1 MQYQAIVV
9 GTDGSEAANE
19 TVRRG
24 AELARLHNATLHI
37 VAAYRQLTQR
47 ERERILRSGPA
58 GLNTDFAT
66 NAQAAAKAIVED
78 AAQAI
83 GRGLRVAVHT
93 VKADPARALCQ
104 IAERERAG
112 LILVGNRGAGN
123 PFRRVIKPIYDRVQR
138 AAGCEVQ
145 VVDTEPYRRQAF

>member
-9 GTDGSEAANE
+9 GTDGSQAANE

-24 AELARLHNATLHI
+24 AELARLHDATLHI

-47 ERERILRSGPA
+47 ERERILRNGPA
-58 GLNTDFAT
+58 GLNTDGAT
-66 NAQAAAKAIVED
+66 DAQAAAKAILED
-78 AAQAI
+78 AAHAI
-83 GRGLRVAVHT
+83 GGVRVALHT
-93 VKADPARALCQ
+93 VKADPAGALCEV
-104 IAERERAG
+104 AERERAG

-123 PFRRVIKPIYDRVQR
+123 PLRRVIKPIYDRVQR

-145 VVDTEPYRRQAF
+145 VVDTEPYRRPTS